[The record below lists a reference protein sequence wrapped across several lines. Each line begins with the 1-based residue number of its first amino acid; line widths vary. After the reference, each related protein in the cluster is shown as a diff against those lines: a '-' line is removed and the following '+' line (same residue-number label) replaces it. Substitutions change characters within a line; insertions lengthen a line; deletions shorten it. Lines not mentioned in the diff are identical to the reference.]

1 MTPEEQDM
9 SKTVKFIVNKDKKTV
24 VCILTDRV
32 YARTFKASTHCTG
45 EDVFDESKGREIA
58 LNKARRK
65 ELEYHLN
72 MEKKHAKA
80 LKEWYDKEKNSID
93 EIIERLTNDIDCVL
107 ADLAEVMPKKED

>member
-45 EDVFDESKGREIA
+45 VDVFDESKGREIA